1 MADGTQFRMNV
12 GLSAGEHATEV
23 ITSGDVRVETL
34 TLSGDAEIPWQRC
47 QVSDRVLVV
56 TEGRGYAYRSHHRD
70 EIRDEVNAGDVV
82 FLKRLVWHRI
92 VAAADEKM
100 VGVLV
105 TAPPHEVE
113 YRR

>member
-1 MADGTQFRMNV
+1 M

-23 ITSGDVRVETL
+23 ITSGNVRVETL
-34 TLSGDAEIPWQRC
+34 KLSGEAEIPWQRC

-70 EIRDEVNAGDVV
+70 EFRDEVGAGDVV
-82 FLKRLVWHRI
+82 FLKRLVWHRL
-92 VAAADEKM
+92 VAAADETL